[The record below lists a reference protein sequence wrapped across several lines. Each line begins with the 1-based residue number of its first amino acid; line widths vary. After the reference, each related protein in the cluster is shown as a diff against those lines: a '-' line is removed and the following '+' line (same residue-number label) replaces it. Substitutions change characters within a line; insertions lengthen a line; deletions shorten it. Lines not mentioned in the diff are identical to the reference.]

1 MENQKINLELEA
13 QIVSQQKRLVIAI
26 NLVSKLQLTL

>member
-13 QIVSQQKRLVIAI
+13 QIVSKQKRLVIAI
-26 NLVSKLQLTL
+26 NMVSKLQLTL